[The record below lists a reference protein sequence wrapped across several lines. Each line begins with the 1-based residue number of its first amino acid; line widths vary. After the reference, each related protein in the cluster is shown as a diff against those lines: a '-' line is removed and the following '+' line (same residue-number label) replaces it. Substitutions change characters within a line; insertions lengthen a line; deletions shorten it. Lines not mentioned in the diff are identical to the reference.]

1 MIFKVNNSIQV
12 EFNQFSSKFIVPKN
26 KINISLLDQI
36 FLPNKASTMVLST
49 TGSEIDIPAFI
60 KYLFENSPNPMI
72 YLEKKGGFTK
82 HYSVSI
88 IIDSSYSCLNR
99 FSFSHTIQTIQIL
112 VSIIATINISSS

>member
-1 MIFKVNNSIQV
+1 MI
-12 EFNQFSSKFIVPKN
+12 PKN

-49 TGSEIDIPAFI
+49 TGSDIDIPAFI

-99 FSFSHTIQTIQIL
+99 FSFSHTIQTIQVLIS
-112 VSIIATINISSS
+112 SIAAINILQ

>member
-1 MIFKVNNSIQV
+1 MI
-12 EFNQFSSKFIVPKN
+12 PKN

-49 TGSEIDIPAFI
+49 TGSDIDIPAFI
-60 KYLFENSPNPMI
+60 KYLFENSPNQII

-99 FSFSHTIQTIQIL
+99 F
-112 VSIIATINISSS
+112 